1 MNILDQT
8 MTATSADGTEIQVRL
23 CPMSH
28 FYKAKEA
35 LEKLK
40 ENHPNHAERL
50 FGDKDEEYEDY
61 EDDKDYEIEELLDGA
76 YHKLWNIAQLI
87 MLRGVTVRDWRTLQR
102 YATAA
107 KLKWNG
113 QDFVCLAA

>member
-28 FYKAKEA
+28 FYHAKRELEA
-35 LEKLK
+35 LKEK
-40 ENHPNHAERL
+40 HPNHAERL
-50 FGDKDEEYEDY
+50 FGDNDEYEDY

-87 MLRGVTVRDWRTLQR
+87 MLRGVTVRDWRTLER

-113 QDFVCLAA
+113 QDFVCLEA

>member
-8 MTATSADGTEIQVRL
+8 MTATSADGTEFQVQMS
-23 CPMSH
+23 PMYH
-28 FYKAKEA
+28 FYQAKEA

-40 ENHPNHAERL
+40 EKYPNHAERL
-50 FGDKDEEYEDY
+50 FGDKDEEY

-87 MLRGVTVRDWRTLQR
+87 MLRGVTVMDWRILQR

-113 QDFVCLAA
+113 QDFVCLEA